1 MKVSLQGKSN
11 GSLWKEEF
19 IKMLKIDHVDLG
31 ERNRSLIDFH
41 NEDKELCNFHLY
53 VLTPNTINFYSIAEL
68 IDDSNKS
75 PEKTMYVHY
84 STDRDKRFNKE
95 QVESL
100 YQITEMVKSNGG
112 RVFFT
117 LNCVATFLNNQEIQ

>member
-1 MKVSLQGKSN
+1 MKVFLHGKSN
-11 GSLWKEEF
+11 GSSWKKEF
-19 IKMLKIDHVDLG
+19 IKMLKIDFIDPE
-31 ERNRSLIDFH
+31 ERDRSTYDHQRSQSSCDFI
-41 NEDKELCNFHLY
+41 LY

-68 IDDSNKS
+68 INNSNKL

-95 QVESL
+95 QTETL

-117 LNCVATFLNNQEIQ
+117 LNCVATFLNNQVVI